1 MPVMRNAIVFDLD
14 GTIALIEHRLHH
26 IDGKKKDWHA
36 FFAACT
42 KDLPNAPIIEVLRAL
57 HQRGHE
63 IWIASGRSDEVREET
78 VQWLAQ
84 HDIPFDHLV
93 MRRAGDRR
101 ADDIVK
107 REWLVNGPL
116 PRERIMMVFDD
127 RDKVVAMWR
136 RHGLTCLQVAP
147 GDF

>member
-1 MPVMRNAIVFDLD
+1 MPVMRNAIIFDLD

-26 IDGKKKDWHA
+26 IDGKKKDWHT

-42 KDLPNAPIIEVLRAL
+42 NDLPNAPIIEVLRAL

-78 VQWLAQ
+78 VHWLTQ
-84 HDIPFDHLV
+84 HDVPFDHLV
-93 MRRAGDRR
+93 MRKAGDRR